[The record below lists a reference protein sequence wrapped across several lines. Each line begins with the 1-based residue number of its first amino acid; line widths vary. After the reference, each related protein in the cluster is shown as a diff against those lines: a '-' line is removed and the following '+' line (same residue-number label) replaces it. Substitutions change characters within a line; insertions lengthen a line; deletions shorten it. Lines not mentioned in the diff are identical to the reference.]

1 MRKSIKILM
10 GMLPVFMVLMASCGN
25 DDNPELPTTSLVR
38 SYVEP
43 SYIELS
49 ESTQGKP
56 TDLEHAFLGPSI
68 FIKGEV
74 VTAENSPVRFAEI
87 SRSFGDTAYSANAK
101 GFWLDWRRD
110 NFLAKPLLGLKFI
123 AADDSWSNKYPK
135 GSDVSEL
142 FRRVHYRSA
151 QPYID
156 SGYQDVAA
164 INAKELECLA
174 DWKPEYG
181 YSVYFNFAFEG
192 PVRLATLLTKQE
204 GEWHTFGSCEGHDYI
219 VVATFPDGT
228 ITSKVFRV
236 WCPAYMIPA

>member
-25 DDNPELPTTSLVR
+25 DDKPELPTTSLVR

-68 FIKGEV
+68 FIKGEEV
-74 VTAENSPVRFAEI
+74 PAETSPVRFAEI
-87 SRSFGDTAYSANAK
+87 ARSFGDTAYSANAK
-101 GFWLDWRRD
+101 GFWFDRRR
-110 NFLAKPLLGLKFI
+110 NNILAKPLLGLKFF

-142 FRRVHYRSA
+142 FKLSWYISA

-164 INAKELECLA
+164 INAKELECLS

-181 YSVYFNFAFEG
+181 YSVYFNFAFIG
-192 PVRLATLLTKQE
+192 PLGLMQLLTREE
-204 GEWHTFGSCEGHDYI
+204 GEWHFFGTCEGHDYI

-236 WCPAYMIPA
+236 WCPLY